1 MTHERMFAILVTG
14 DRMSV
19 VVHVDLDA
27 FYASVEQ
34 LDNPSLR
41 GKPVIV
47 GGLGK
52 RSVVPT
58 CSYEARRYG
67 VRSAMPVFKAQKLC
81 PQGIFVSGRFRRYI
95 EMSGKVFGILRRYSD
110 KIEPLSIDEAF
121 LDFSGYENPRE
132 VLAQMKQAVYA
143 ETGLTISAG
152 ISYNKFLAKL
162 ASEWE
167 KPNGLVEIKRSD
179 VPEILKDLKVSHVY
193 GLGGQSVA
201 RLNRTGIFT
210 IGDLLKYSRE
220 FLSEYIGSYGADIYD
235 MIRGNDT
242 REIRPNQTVKS
253 IGKETT
259 LPEDSLDKEYL
270 CDVIMP
276 FCQEIE
282 ARLNRREYQAF
293 TVTLKYKTASFQ
305 GHTRS
310 QTLHLPVS
318 TATEIYGISEN
329 LLKGI
334 TLSEPVRLIGVSVS
348 NFQSKKERQLDFFS
362 G

>member
-1 MTHERMFAILVTG
+1 MFAILISG

-19 VVHVDLDA
+19 IVHVDLDA
-27 FYASVEQ
+27 FFASVEQ

-52 RSVVPT
+52 RSVVAT

-81 PQGIFVSGRFRRYI
+81 PRGIFVSGRYRRYI
-95 EMSGKVFGILRRYSD
+95 EMSSNVFAILRRFSD
-110 KIEPLSIDEAF
+110 QIEPVSIDEAF
-121 LDFSGYENPRE
+121 LDFSHYENPKE
-132 VLAQMKQAVYA
+132 VLFQMKQAVRN

-167 KPNGLVEIKRSD
+167 KPNGLFEIKRSD
-179 VPEILKDLKVSHVY
+179 VPEILKGLKVSHVY

-201 RLNRTGIFT
+201 RLNRIGIFT

-220 FLSEYIGSYGADIYD
+220 FLSAYIGSYGGDIYD
-235 MIRGNDT
+235 MIRGNDG
-242 REIRPNQTVKS
+242 RVIRPNQTVKS

-270 CDVIMP
+270 KDVLMP

-310 QTLHLPVS
+310 QTLHLAVS
-318 TATEIYGISEN
+318 QASEIYEVAKC
-329 LLKGI
+329 LLEGVKLI
-334 TLSEPVRLIGVSVS
+334 EPVRLIGVSVS
-348 NFQSKKERQLDFFS
+348 NFQLKSERQLDFFN

>member
-1 MTHERMFAILVTG
+1 M
-14 DRMSV
+14 
-19 VVHVDLDA
+19 
-27 FYASVEQ
+27 
-34 LDNPSLR
+34 
-41 GKPVIV
+41 IV

-52 RSVVPT
+52 RSVVAT

-81 PQGIFVSGRFRRYI
+81 PQGIFVSGRYRRYI
-95 EMSGKVFGILRRYSD
+95 EMSSRVFAILRRFSD
-110 KIEPLSIDEAF
+110 QIEPVSIDEAF
-121 LDFSGYENPRE
+121 MNFSHYENPRE
-132 VLAQMKQAVYA
+132 AVARMKQAVRS

-167 KPNGLVEIKRSD
+167 KPNGLFEIQRED
-179 VPEILKDLKVSHVY
+179 IPEILRPLKVSHVY

-201 RLNRTGIFT
+201 RLNRIGIFT
-210 IGDLLKYSRE
+210 IGDLLNYSRE
-220 FLSEYIGSYGADIYD
+220 FLSDYIGSYGADIYD

-242 REIRPNQTVKS
+242 REIRLNQTAKS

-259 LPEDSLDKEYL
+259 LPEDSLDKAYL
-270 CDVIMP
+270 SDVILP

-282 ARLNRREYQAF
+282 ARLQRREYQAF

-310 QTLHLPVS
+310 QTLHLAVS
-318 TATEIYGISEN
+318 TAAEIYEIAEHMLDGIS
-329 LLKGI
+329 
-334 TLSEPVRLIGVSVS
+334 LSEPVRLIGVSVS